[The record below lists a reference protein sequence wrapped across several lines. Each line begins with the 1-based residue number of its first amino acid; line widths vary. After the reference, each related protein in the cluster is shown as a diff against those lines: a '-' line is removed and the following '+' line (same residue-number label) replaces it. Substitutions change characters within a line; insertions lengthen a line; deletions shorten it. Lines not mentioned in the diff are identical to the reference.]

1 MTPESWCFSFEFSP
15 KMLPLIWSSPWH
27 RRALLQCMI
36 NHVYQCD
43 EGAVRPPME
52 TGSLRWGGRGSSFQ
66 QRQVGRQG
74 GVGMWPSCN
83 HLPTRACL
91 AGDQP
96 YRVRCVILGWEW
108 QILYFLSL
116 FSFLSPTPSG
126 NDKEGEVRPSGAVGR
141 SGREKVFDSDST
153 WKARL
158 HLVVSKDWLKQHRQG
173 PFMEVSILL
182 QECAFGNF
190 DSSLHFQGFVG
201 VLSEVKVFLCAPPFL
216 TQTLDAILPISGKLS
231 TSWSSAK
238 TSWFLHI
245 FLFETYLSPLNLC

>member
-43 EGAVRPPME
+43 EGAERHPME

-96 YRVRCVILGWEW
+96 YRVCCVILGWEW

-158 HLVVSKDWLKQHRQG
+158 HLVVIQG
-173 PFMEVSILL
+173 LTET
-182 QECAFGNF
+182 
-190 DSSLHFQGFVG
+190 
-201 VLSEVKVFLCAPPFL
+201 
-216 TQTLDAILPISGKLS
+216 TQTRAIYGSKHTVARMCFWEFWQQSAFSGICGSFVRSQSLS
-231 TSWSSAK
+231 LCPSFPHPDTWCHSPNIRE
-238 TSWFLHI
+238 TFHFL
-245 FLFETYLSPLNLC
+245 E